1 MWPSRLGIW
10 IFWCRLRFSR
20 PLRGC
25 SDHSLCTVDWRWRA
39 DSSLEIFRRSW
50 SDAASARGIGGG
62 ARSRIPESLEDPEGS
77 HEQIRWLIGGLEHGF
92 YDFPETVGNGMSSS
106 QLLLTPSFFRGVGQP
121 PTRWDWHCSTSNWMV
136 GPCHVLRH
144 WRWESTLSC
153 CTSSVFPV
161 LDQPRNLEMLVQL
174 WPFISYNWLFLWD
187 HTFYKWGFVST
198 YNW

>member
-1 MWPSRLGIW
+1 
-10 IFWCRLRFSR
+10 
-20 PLRGC
+20 
-25 SDHSLCTVDWRWRA
+25 
-39 DSSLEIFRRSW
+39 
-50 SDAASARGIGGG
+50 
-62 ARSRIPESLEDPEGS
+62 
-77 HEQIRWLIGGLEHGF
+77 LEHGF

-198 YNW
+198 YTWYRAITVDDDLDDDLEVSWNGGTSKSSILIRFSIINHPFWVPPFMETPI